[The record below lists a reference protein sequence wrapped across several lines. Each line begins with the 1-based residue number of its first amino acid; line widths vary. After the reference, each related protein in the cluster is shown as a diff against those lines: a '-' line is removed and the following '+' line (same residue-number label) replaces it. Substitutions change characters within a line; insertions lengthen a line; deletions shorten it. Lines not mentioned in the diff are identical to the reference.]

1 MRNGTFPAM
10 ANNDG
15 REAFSK
21 RLRQALQQG
30 GVALH
35 SPTRLAEAFNDRYQ
49 GTPITQQTV
58 RKWLNGISIPRHD
71 KILVLAAWLGVPADM
86 LEYGK
91 GGASAPAM
99 QQASPAY
106 RSSLSDEELLKRYR
120 KLSHSQ
126 QRAVAEIISGLAGK
140 DRRR

>member
-1 MRNGTFPAM
+1 M
-10 ANNDG
+10 ANSDG

-21 RLRQALQQG
+21 RLRQAPQQG

-35 SPTRLAEAFNDRYQ
+35 SPTRLAEAFNDRYR
-49 GTPITQQTV
+49 GKPVTQQTV

-71 KILVLAAWLGVPADM
+71 KILVLAEWLGTPADT

-91 GGASAPAM
+91 VGAAPAA
-99 QQASPAY
+99 QQVMPAY
-106 RSSLSDEELLKRYR
+106 RSNLSDDELLKRYR
-120 KLSHSQ
+120 KLNHSQ

>member
-1 MRNGTFPAM
+1 M
-10 ANNDG
+10 ANSDG

-49 GTPITQQTV
+49 GKPITQQTV

-71 KILVLAAWLGVPADM
+71 KILVLAEWLGMPADM

-91 GGASAPAM
+91 GGGAAGPAM

-106 RSSLSDEELLKRYR
+106 RSILSDEELLKRYR
-120 KLSHSQ
+120 KLNQNQ

>member
-1 MRNGTFPAM
+1 M
-10 ANNDG
+10 ANSDG

-35 SPTRLAEAFNDRYQ
+35 SPTRLAEAFNDRYR
-49 GTPITQQTV
+49 GKPISQQTV

-71 KILVLAAWLGVPADM
+71 KILVLAEWLGMPADM

-91 GGASAPAM
+91 GGATGPAM
-99 QQASPAY
+99 QQAAPAY

>member
-1 MRNGTFPAM
+1 M
-10 ANNDG
+10 ANSDG

-30 GVALH
+30 GVGVD
-35 SPTRLAEAFNDRYQ
+35 SPTRLAGDFNDHYS
-49 GTPITQQTV
+49 GKGVTQQAV
-58 RKWLNGISIPRHD
+58 RKWLNGEAIPAHD
-71 KILVLAAWLGVPADM
+71 KIMALADWLEVGAEW

-91 GGASAPAM
+91 GSAAASAPVV
-99 QQASPAY
+99 QQAAPAY
-106 RSSLSDEELLKRYR
+106 RGNLSDDELLKRYR

>member
-1 MRNGTFPAM
+1 M
-10 ANNDG
+10 ANSDG

-35 SPTRLAEAFNDRYQ
+35 SPTRLAEAFNDRYR
-49 GTPITQQTV
+49 GKPITQQTV

-71 KILVLAAWLGVPADM
+71 KILVLAEWLGTPADM

-91 GGASAPAM
+91 GGGGGGAAAPAM

-106 RSSLSDEELLKRYR
+106 RSILSDEELLKRYR
-120 KLSHSQ
+120 KLNPNQ

>member
-1 MRNGTFPAM
+1 M
-10 ANNDG
+10 ANSDG

-35 SPTRLAEAFNDRYQ
+35 SPTRLAEAFNDRYR
-49 GTPITQQTV
+49 GKPISQQTV

-71 KILVLAAWLGVPADM
+71 KILVLAEWLGMPADM

-91 GGASAPAM
+91 GAAAAPAM

-106 RSSLSDEELLKRYR
+106 RSILSDEELLKRYR
-120 KLSHSQ
+120 KLNQNQ
-126 QRAVAEIISGLAGK
+126 QRAVVEIISGLVAK

>member
-1 MRNGTFPAM
+1 M
-10 ANNDG
+10 ANSDG

-49 GTPITQQTV
+49 GKPITQQTV

-71 KILVLAAWLGVPADM
+71 KILVLAEWLGMPADM

-91 GGASAPAM
+91 GGGAAPAM

-120 KLSHSQ
+120 KLNQSQ

>member
-1 MRNGTFPAM
+1 MSNS
-10 ANNDG
+10 DG

-35 SPTRLAEAFNDRYQ
+35 SPTRLAEAFNDRYR
-49 GTPITQQTV
+49 GRPITQQTV

-71 KILVLAAWLGVPADM
+71 KILVLAEWLGVPADT

-91 GGASAPAM
+91 GGAVAPAA
-99 QQASPAY
+99 QQSAPAY
-106 RSSLSDEELLKRYR
+106 RSSLSDDELLKRYHR
-120 KLSHSQ
+120 LSQSQ
-126 QRAVAEIISGLAGK
+126 QRAVAEIISGLVAK